1 MISYEKVRQNLRS
14 LNITVLVLEFFS
26 AILGI
31 LGFIGIYTISANLD
45 NEELTSVYS
54 AEQIEL
60 LRASVTPFAIFLSV
74 VSFAISVAIIVLVF
88 MNLSKLK
95 KGEELSYIPYFLGLG
110 LAAFNIL
117 YSFTSGFNIWTLLIQ
132 GAIAVLFAFTFVKAR
147 TLNEG
152 DNSQQA

>member
-14 LNITVLVLEFFS
+14 LNITVLVWEFLS
-26 AILGI
+26 VILGI
-31 LGFIGIYTISANLD
+31 LGFIGIYTINANLN

-54 AEQIEL
+54 DEQIEL

-117 YSFTSGFNIWTLLIQ
+117 YSFTGGFNIWTLLIQ

-152 DNSQQA
+152 DNS